1 MFLMVLKFVAALLH
15 CLDFFFSAMEKQME
29 YRLSKSIARFAL
41 PSNEPLL
48 TNQVNL
54 HQHY

>member
-1 MFLMVLKFVAALLH
+1 
-15 CLDFFFSAMEKQME
+15 MEKQME

-54 HQHY
+54 YQHY